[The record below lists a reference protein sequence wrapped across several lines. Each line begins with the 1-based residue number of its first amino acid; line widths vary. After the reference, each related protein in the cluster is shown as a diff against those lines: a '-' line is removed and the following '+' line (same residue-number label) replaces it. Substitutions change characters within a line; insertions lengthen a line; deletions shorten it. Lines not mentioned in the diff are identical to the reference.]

1 MEREDIIKV
10 ILGERCEEG
19 REIANIV
26 LDYVE
31 KHPDWKT
38 GGTTKKLYKNS
49 VLNALNQA
57 IYECYGHDL
66 EYYSSKSR
74 KREFVDVRQ
83 MAMHLYH
90 EATGFSLHE
99 VGEIFHKH
107 HSTVIFAY
115 NQVENLLSYDRAFS
129 KDYEL
134 LEETF
139 KKYL

>member
-1 MEREDIIKV
+1 MEREELIKI
-10 ILGERCEEG
+10 ILGERYEEG
-19 REIANIV
+19 KEIAEKV
-26 LDYVE
+26 LDFVDKNPDCRRTE
-31 KHPDWKT
+31 KKV
-38 GGTTKKLYKNS
+38 YKNS
-49 VLNALNQA
+49 VLDALGKA
-57 IYECYGHDL
+57 VVEVFGHPL
-66 EYYSSKSR
+66 EYYDTKCR
-74 KREFVDVRQ
+74 KRECVEVRQ

-90 EATGFSLHE
+90 EATGYSLHE

-115 NQVENLLSYDRAFS
+115 NQVKNLLSYDRAFS

>member
-1 MEREDIIKV
+1 MEREELIKI
-10 ILGERCEEG
+10 ILGERYEEG
-19 REIANIV
+19 KEIAEKV
-26 LDYVE
+26 LDFVD
-31 KHPDWKT
+31 KNPDWRRT
-38 GGTTKKLYKNS
+38 EKKVYKNS
-49 VLNALNQA
+49 VLDALGKA
-57 IYECYGHDL
+57 VVEVFGHPL
-66 EYYSSKSR
+66 EYYDTKCR
-74 KREFVDVRQ
+74 KRECVEVRQ

-115 NQVENLLSYDRAFS
+115 NQVENLLSYGRAFS
-129 KDYEL
+129 NDYEL

>member
-1 MEREDIIKV
+1 MEREELIKI
-10 ILGERCEEG
+10 ILGERYEEG
-19 REIANIV
+19 KEIAEKV
-26 LDYVE
+26 LDFVDKNPDCRRTE
-31 KHPDWKT
+31 KKV
-38 GGTTKKLYKNS
+38 YKNS
-49 VLNALNQA
+49 VLDALGKA
-57 IYECYGHDL
+57 VIEVFGHPL
-66 EYYSSKSR
+66 EYYDTKCR
-74 KREFVDVRQ
+74 KRECVEVRQ
-83 MAMHLYH
+83 MAIHLYH

-115 NQVENLLSYDRAFS
+115 NQVKNLLSYDRAFS

>member
-31 KHPDWKT
+31 KHPDWRR
-38 GGTTKKLYKNS
+38 TKKKVYKNS
-49 VLNALNQA
+49 VLDALDKA
-57 IYECYGHDL
+57 VVEVFGHPL
-66 EYYSSKSR
+66 EYYDTKCR
-74 KREFVDVRQ
+74 KRECVEVRQ